1 MPGKADTARRL
12 LGVIFGGLNA
22 EVCKPRGSTSP
33 ARGRVQDNGTPPR
46 HGRKSPAGGGTFP
59 RLMSADS
66 LQNGVTGPSVGRDI
80 ADLVEHELQQC
91 LEHAAEG
98 LQQLYALTFDS
109 RPLEGQFVQSISRG
123 EWP

>member
-1 MPGKADTARRL
+1 
-12 LGVIFGGLNA
+12 
-22 EVCKPRGSTSP
+22 
-33 ARGRVQDNGTPPR
+33 
-46 HGRKSPAGGGTFP
+46 
-59 RLMSADS
+59 MSAES

-80 ADLVEHELQQC
+80 ADLVEHERQQC